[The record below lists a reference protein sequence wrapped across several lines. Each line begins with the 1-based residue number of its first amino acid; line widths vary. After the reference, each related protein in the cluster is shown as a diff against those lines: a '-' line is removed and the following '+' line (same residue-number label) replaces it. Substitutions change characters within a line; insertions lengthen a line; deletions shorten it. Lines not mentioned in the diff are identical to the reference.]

1 MTVFFILRLKGACRN
16 AERDETVVNVATLRA
31 VYSAISVGSTT
42 RYNSGMANQA
52 YLSIWLKEFPEDS
65 MLEEFGKF
73 LATVPYSPKRPGF
86 TYLEIQALEP
96 GESPV
101 LEQDLRAM
109 PLDAASIVQLSK
121 DHLNSDSRYAVR
133 ANWDLWVFEGEPAK
147 WQQLPQPIELVC
159 NGELYAEGI
168 WKEDG
173 HFEVNFGFEHLF
185 TGHGGL
191 LGIRQIARRPESP
204 EEAHFLESMAKPA
217 NLQMY
222 QEKTRDNIKSLFA
235 WVRKMEDALPVA
247 KLRLWS
253 EGEENFEARLEEILA
268 AH

>member
-1 MTVFFILRLKGACRN
+1 
-16 AERDETVVNVATLRA
+16 
-31 VYSAISVGSTT
+31 
-42 RYNSGMANQA
+42 MANQA
-52 YLSIWLKEFPEDS
+52 YLSIWLKEFPEES

-109 PLDAASIVQLSK
+109 PLDAASIVQLST

-147 WQQLPQPIELVC
+147 WQQVPQPIELVC

-168 WKEDG
+168 WKVDG

-191 LGIRQIARRPESP
+191 LGIRHIARRPESP
-204 EEAHFLESMAKPA
+204 EEAQFLESMAKPA

-222 QEKTRDNIKSLFA
+222 QEKMRDNIKSLFA